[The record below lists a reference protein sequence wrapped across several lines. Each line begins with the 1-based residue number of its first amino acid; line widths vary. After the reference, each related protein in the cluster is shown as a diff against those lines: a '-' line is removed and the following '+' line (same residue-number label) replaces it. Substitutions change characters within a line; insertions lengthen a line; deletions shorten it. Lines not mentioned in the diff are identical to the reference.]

1 MNSSKVIIISVIFI
15 LTSILSIYI
24 LKANK
29 IISNLIA
36 YTSIWALFITSI
48 NYGLGMISIKIGIN
62 RNYKVFMISFFGG
75 MLIRLILLILLVFI
89 GLQFLEIRRNIF
101 IFLVLFFYILY
112 LISEISYLLLLDK
125 EHNKIN
131 D

>member
-1 MNSSKVIIISVIFI
+1 MNSTKVIIISVIFI
-15 LTSILSIYI
+15 FISILFIYI
-24 LKANK
+24 LKANQT
-29 IISNLIA
+29 ISNLVSYSA
-36 YTSIWALFITSI
+36 FWALLITSI

-89 GLQFLEIRRNIF
+89 GLKFLEISKNIF
-101 IFLVLFFYILY
+101 IFLILFFYISY

-125 EHNKIN
+125 EHKKIN